1 MRKGQRSHHSAKYMK
16 MSYSY
21 KRVQMT
27 IDPLLI
33 PAQSPTLNQKM
44 VRGPRR
50 MLVAKGLGWAKWGGC
65 QE

>member
-1 MRKGQRSHHSAKYMK
+1 MK